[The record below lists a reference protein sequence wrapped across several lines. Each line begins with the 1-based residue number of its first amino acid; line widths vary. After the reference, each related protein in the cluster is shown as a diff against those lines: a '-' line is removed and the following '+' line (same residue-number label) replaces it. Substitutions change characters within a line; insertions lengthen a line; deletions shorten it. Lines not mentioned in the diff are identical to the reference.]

1 MWRPSAWPMANAASR
16 LTASISRHCAPV
28 ACRTVWF
35 SCRRGLALCTKIET
49 LPSLSIASSAA
60 RCAPSSVDRS
70 QRSSAPSRSAPST
83 RAPSAAS
90 ASAMPRPMPR
100 AEPVTSA
107 VSPSRSLAGMRS
119 AEPGLRPLGGEP
131 FPGLRRLDDEAH
143 VRAAPDFLNGIFHRE
158 LENHFAPVY
167 FRHLDFNRYLQAEG
181 RGAEVINRDMRAD
194 RILARVE
201 MLQEEVAAGELDIV
215 HHAGRGVHHALPA
228 HEADAASLVDR
239 ERAVRRKILLQRRLH
254 GALDL
259 IVRDWARRSYTTR
272 LALDPVFAMAAH
284 PETRQIG
291 PGACRRCGM
300 ALEPAAGVL
309 SAFTGLLLNP
319 MIAAAAMRAS
329 SVSVVMSALAFS
341 RPLMRREPPSAG
353 TSFDQQHRHHRKVEH
368 LGRGRAQ
375 QRARRR
381 HAAVA
386 DIDQVAAAILGA
398 LGNRLADRADENA
411 RGVLDAGG
419 IA

>member
-49 LPSLSIASSAA
+49 LPSLPIASSAA
-60 RCAPSSVDRS
+60 RRAPSSGDRS

-107 VSPSRSLAGMRS
+107 VSPSRSLA
-119 AEPGLRPLGGEP
+119 
-131 FPGLRRLDDEAH
+131 
-143 VRAAPDFLNGIFHRE
+143 
-158 LENHFAPVY
+158 
-167 FRHLDFNRYLQAEG
+167 
-181 RGAEVINRDMRAD
+181 DMRAD

-201 MLQEEVAAGELDIV
+201 VLQEEVAAGALDIV

-259 IVRDWARRSYTTR
+259 I
-272 LALDPVFAMAAH
+272 
-284 PETRQIG
+284 
-291 PGACRRCGM
+291 C
-300 ALEPAAGVL
+300 
-309 SAFTGLLLNP
+309 TGLS
-319 MIAAAAMRAS
+319 RAI
-329 SVSVVMSALAFS
+329 VHYGNGTESAEC
-341 RPLMRREPPSAG
+341 R
-353 TSFDQQHRHHRKVEH
+353 
-368 LGRGRAQ
+368 
-375 QRARRR
+375 
-381 HAAVA
+381 
-386 DIDQVAAAILGA
+386 
-398 LGNRLADRADENA
+398 
-411 RGVLDAGG
+411 
-419 IA
+419 

>member
-49 LPSLSIASSAA
+49 LPSLPIASSAA
-60 RCAPSSVDRS
+60 RRAPSSVDRS

-100 AEPVTSA
+100 AAPVTSA
-107 VSPSRSLAGMRS
+107 LSPSRSLAGMRS

-131 FPGLRRLDDEAH
+131 FPGLCRFDHEAH
-143 VRAAPDFLNGIFHRE
+143 VRAAADFLDGILHGKF
-158 LENHFAPVY
+158 ENHFAPVY
-167 FRHLDFNRYLQAEG
+167 FHHLDFNRHLQPQRG
-181 RGAEVINRDMRAD
+181 RRKVVDRDMRAD

-201 MLQEEVAAGELDIV
+201 MLEEEIAAGVLDIV

-239 ERAVRRKILLQRRLH
+239 ERAVRRKVLLQRRFH

-259 IVRDWARRSYTTR
+259 IVRD
-272 LALDPVFAMAAH
+272 
-284 PETRQIG
+284 
-291 PGACRRCGM
+291 
-300 ALEPAAGVL
+300 
-309 SAFTGLLLNP
+309 
-319 MIAAAAMRAS
+319 
-329 SVSVVMSALAFS
+329 
-341 RPLMRREPPSAG
+341 
-353 TSFDQQHRHHRKVEH
+353 
-368 LGRGRAQ
+368 
-375 QRARRR
+375 
-381 HAAVA
+381 
-386 DIDQVAAAILGA
+386 
-398 LGNRLADRADENA
+398 
-411 RGVLDAGG
+411 
-419 IA
+419 